1 MPSWDEV
8 LRATTDE
15 ISRDP
20 DAWFRG
26 YFRQSHAVGE
36 TVWRRDLDELRCRD
50 LFLFALGNVEGQAIL
65 DVACG
70 IGLFMVPL
78 ALMGATV
85 SGQDLSSDAVGQ
97 ARDALERHG
106 LSGSLKVG
114 DATRLQFDD
123 DSFDAVVSADF
134 VEHITEEQKRQ
145 FFAEV
150 FRVLRPGGVFAIKT
164 PNLSYLR
171 LSVMLK
177 RLAALATGRSPK
189 IYILHTHGN
198 PDNEHHGLTTY
209 GGLRTGLLETR
220 FHEPTFVRHPLGK
233 RRLPRRLQYLLPR
246 LPILGPLFNQHLLVV
261 ARKPIF
267 LGYFK

>member
-15 ISRDP
+15 IARDP

-26 YFRQSHAVGE
+26 YFRQSHDVGE

-50 LFLFALGNVEGQAIL
+50 LFLFALGNVKGQAIL

-70 IGLFMVPL
+70 IGLYMVPL
-78 ALMGATV
+78 GLMGATV
-85 SGQDLSSDAVGQ
+85 SGQDLSGDAVGQ
-97 ARDALERHG
+97 AQQALARHG
-106 LSGSLKVG
+106 LSGCLKVG

-123 DSFDAVVSADF
+123 ECFDAVVSADF
-134 VEHITEEQKRQ
+134 VEHITAEQKQR

-150 FRVLRPGGVFAIKT
+150 FRVLRPGGLFAIKT

-177 RLAALATGRSPK
+177 RLAAVATGRSPR
-189 IYILHTHGN
+189 IYVLHTRGN
-198 PDNEHHGLTTY
+198 PDTEHHGLTTY
-209 GGLRTGLLETR
+209 RRVRAALLESR
-220 FHEPTFVRHPLGK
+220 FHEPRFVRHPLGK
-233 RRLPRRLQYLLPR
+233 HRLPHRLQFLLPR
-246 LPILGPLFNQHLLVV
+246 LPILWPLFNQHLLVV

>member
-15 ISRDP
+15 IARDP

-26 YFRQSHAVGE
+26 YFRQSHDAGE

-50 LFLFALGNVEGQAIL
+50 LFLLALGNVKGQAIL

-78 ALMGATV
+78 GLMGATV
-85 SGQDLSSDAVGQ
+85 SGQDLSGDAVGQ
-97 ARDALERHG
+97 AQKALLRHG
-106 LSGSLKVG
+106 LSGCLKVG

-123 DSFDAVVSADF
+123 DF
-134 VEHITEEQKRQ
+134 VEHITDEQKRQ

-177 RLAALATGRSPK
+177 RLAAVATGRSPK

-209 GGLRTGLLETR
+209 RRVRKALLQTR
-220 FHEPTFVRHPLGK
+220 FHEPTFVSHPLGK
-233 RRLPRRLQYLLPR
+233 RRLPSRLQYLLPR
-246 LPILGPLFNQHLLVV
+246 LPVLGPLFNQHLLVV